1 MPRYIDADAFI
12 AEKRKQYCKECDRRK
27 GKRNGKQTT
36 LYEIGEAPCRAC
48 GIDDMI
54 DDIEDAPTAD
64 VAPVV
69 HAHWIPIYHRMY
81 HCNDKIGEMVQTGY
95 KCSACGIEEEY
106 AWQICRCG
114 ARMDEGEKQ

>member
-1 MPRYIDADAFI
+1 MSRYIDADAFI
-12 AEKRKQYCKECDRRK
+12 AEKREQYCKECDRRK
-27 GKRNGKQTT
+27 GKRNGKQTI

-69 HAHWIPIYHRMY
+69 HGHWETIY
-81 HCNDKIGEMVQTGY
+81 NDCGHYGFV
-95 KCSACGIEEEY
+95 KCTACGDEYGSLTNRYCPNCGAKMDAEEEP
-106 AWQICRCG
+106 
-114 ARMDEGEKQ
+114 KK